1 MNLPGT
7 NLNQLFDMDFTQP
20 VEVWGPAICTGNLV
34 MIFGG
39 TGVGKSRFVN
49 KLLWTITSGGV
60 FLQHE
65 CKVPRKGLLIEG
77 ELGLAAT
84 QRRLNQIRAE
94 APYSPK
100 GDYLRVFSKDHSG
113 GRLPNLANVEDQK
126 RYNAIIGD
134 ADVIVIDNLL
144 SSIFPVDRYDDDVK
158 QWDRIIPWLF
168 SIRDS
173 GRTVILVHHT
183 GKSGLQLGT
192 SIKENWL
199 DTNIQLTIPEITRPI
214 KGTEFE
220 LHYRKTRDVKKSDA
234 QPLHIEYVEDHEGIS
249 RWLWR
254 PLHESRDDQ
263 IRNMKAEGMTRREIA
278 KQLGLSYR
286 AVSFAWKEDDKED
299 DNERDVRS

>member
-1 MNLPGT
+1 MNLPG
-7 NLNQLFDMDFTQP
+7 NNVNQLFDMAFDQP
-20 VEVWGPAICTGNLV
+20 EQIWGPAICTYNLV

-49 KLLWTITSGGV
+49 KLLWTITGGGV
-60 FLQHE
+60 FLQHR
-65 CKVPRKGLLIEG
+65 CATPRKGLLIEG

-84 QRRLNQIRAE
+84 QRRLHSIKAE

-113 GRLPNLANVEDQK
+113 GRLPNLSNPEDQK

-144 SSIFPVDRYDDDVK
+144 SSIFPIDRHDDDVK

-199 DTNIQLTIPEITRPI
+199 DTNIQLVLPEVPRAIR
-214 KGTEFE
+214 GTEFE

-234 QPLHIEYVEDHEGIS
+234 QPLHIEYVEDDDGIS

-254 PLHESRDDQ
+254 PLNDSRSEQ
-263 IRNMKAEGMTRREIA
+263 IRSMKAEGLSRREAA
-278 KQLGLSYR
+278 KQLGMSYR
-286 AVSFAWKEDDKED
+286 AISYAWNDDD
-299 DNERDVRS
+299 

>member
-1 MNLPGT
+1 MNLPGN
-7 NLNQLFDMDFTQP
+7 NLNQLFDMSFDQP
-20 VEVWGPAICTGNLV
+20 EEIWGPAICTANLV

-39 TGVGKSRFVN
+39 TGAGKTRVVQ
-49 KLLWTITSGGV
+49 KLGWTISTTGK

-65 CKVPRKGLLIEG
+65 CRKARKVLIIEG

-84 QRRLNQIRAE
+84 QRRLLEIKRE
-94 APYSPK
+94 APFSPT

-113 GRLPNLANVEDQK
+113 GRLPNLSSYEDQK
-126 RYNAIIGD
+126 RYNSIIGD
-134 ADVIVIDNLL
+134 ADVIIIDNLL
-144 SSIFPVDRYDDDVK
+144 SCIFPVDRHDDDVK

-199 DTNIQLTIPEITRPI
+199 DTNIQLVVPEIPRAI
-214 KGTEFE
+214 RGTEFE

-234 QPLHIEYVEDHEGIS
+234 QPLHVEYLEGDDGIS
-249 RWLWR
+249 RWFWR
-254 PLHESRDDQ
+254 PLNDSQAEQ
-263 IRNMKAEGMTRREIA
+263 IRAMKAQGMTRRQVA
-278 KQLGLSYR
+278 QQLGISYR
-286 AVSFAWKEDDKED
+286 IVNNSWSDDEEQSEDKE
-299 DNERDVRS
+299 

>member
-1 MNLPGT
+1 MTLPGA
-7 NLNQLFDMDFTQP
+7 NVNQLFDMDFDHP
-20 VEVWGPAICTGNLV
+20 EEVWGPAICTHNLV
-34 MIFGG
+34 MIFGS
-39 TGVGKSRFVN
+39 TGSGKSRLVN

-65 CKVPRKGLLIEG
+65 CKTPRKGLLIEG

-84 QRRLNQIRAE
+84 KKRFSQIKAE

-100 GDYLRVFSKDHSG
+100 GDYLRIFSKDHSG
-113 GRLPNLANVEDQK
+113 GRLPNLSNPEDQK
-126 RYNAIIGD
+126 KYNAIIGD

-144 SSIFPVDRYDDDVK
+144 SSIFPIDRHDDDVR
-158 QWDRIIPWLF
+158 QWERIIPWLF

-183 GKSGLQLGT
+183 GKSGTQLGT

-199 DTNIQLTIPEITRPI
+199 DTNIQLVVPDISRPVR
-214 KGTEFE
+214 GTEFE

-234 QPLHIEYVEDHEGIS
+234 QPLHIEYLEGDDGVS
-249 RWLWR
+249 RWNWS
-254 PLHESRDDQ
+254 PLHTSREHSVKQ
-263 IRNMKAEGMTRREIA
+263 LKEEGLSRRDIA

-286 AVSFAWKEDDKED
+286 EVNYQWKKVEE
-299 DNERDVRS
+299 EE